1 MNISEVKVKLL
12 GSDILSIINEFVKV
26 DGLTLKS
33 ISIDDGII
41 LEGSFKK
48 GIKIDFFV
56 KVELIECV
64 HNIIVAR
71 VVKAKILNLGIF
83 RILRSFALKQLA
95 KEFKEYGIES
105 QKDKVIININ
115 ALLKDVPYVELN
127 VNEVFMKR
135 SELWVEASD
144 INISIAGKL
153 IKKVEAEE
161 IEDEKEDNIATLEI
175 VSKVQ
180 DNYSRGREN
189 LGDKLSKGAK
199 EYKEY
204 IFLLP
209 DIISLI
215 YRLLKDKRVPLKTK
229 LIMSAAIVYITMPT
243 DVIPNKI
250 PFIGAIDDIG
260 VAFFALNKV
269 LSDVPLAIIIENW
282 QGKNELLL
290 VLKNGI
296 EYLVDFTGARNVER
310 LCDVVKELSTL

>member
-180 DNYSRGREN
+180 DNYSRGREI

-269 LSDVPLAIIIENW
+269 LSDIPLAIIIENW

>member
-26 DGLTLKS
+26 EGLTLKS
-33 ISIDDGII
+33 VSIDDGII

-64 HNIIVAR
+64 NNKIVAR
-71 VVKAKILNLGIF
+71 IVKVKILNLGIF

-95 KEFKEYGIES
+95 KAFKEYGIES
-105 QKDKVIININ
+105 EKDKVIININ
-115 ALLKDVPYVELN
+115 TILKDVPFVDLN
-127 VNEVFMKR
+127 INEIFMKR

-144 INISIAGKL
+144 INISIAGEL

-161 IEDEKEDNIATLEI
+161 VKEENEDNIAALEI
-175 VSKVQ
+175 VSKIE
-180 DNYSRGREN
+180 DNYSRGREI
-189 LGDKLSKGAK
+189 LEDKLPEVTK

-204 IFLLP
+204 IFILP

-215 YRLLKDKRVPLKTK
+215 YRLLKDKRVPIKTK
-229 LIMSAAIVYITMPT
+229 LIMSAAIAYITIPT
-243 DVIPNKI
+243 DLIPNNI

-260 VAFFALNKV
+260 VGFFALNKV
-269 LSDVPLAIIIENW
+269 IKDVPLPIIVENW

-290 VLKNGI
+290 VLKNGV
-296 EYLVDFTGARNVER
+296 EYLVDFTGARNVEK
-310 LCDVVKELSTL
+310 LCEVVKELSTL